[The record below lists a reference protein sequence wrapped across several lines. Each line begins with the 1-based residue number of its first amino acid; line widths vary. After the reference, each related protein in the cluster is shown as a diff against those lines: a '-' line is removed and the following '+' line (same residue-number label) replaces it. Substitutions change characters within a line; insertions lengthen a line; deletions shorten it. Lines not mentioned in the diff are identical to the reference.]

1 MDPTEQK
8 FLEGLEAYEPTPE
21 ELEQMRL
28 DLESQHYYDSAFT
41 PAQRNTLHRN

>member
-21 ELEQMRL
+21 ELEQLRL
-28 DLESQHYYDSAFT
+28 DLESQDYFDSALT
-41 PAQRNTLHRN
+41 RAHRNSLHRK